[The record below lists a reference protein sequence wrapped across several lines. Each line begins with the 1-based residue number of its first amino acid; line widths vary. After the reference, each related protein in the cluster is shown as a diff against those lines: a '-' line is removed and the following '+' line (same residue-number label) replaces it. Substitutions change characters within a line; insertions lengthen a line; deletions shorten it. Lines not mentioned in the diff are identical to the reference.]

1 MRNTNAVTPQTST
14 FGSQTIRGRNGSHTV
29 CWGGNISVCWG
40 GYEHTPDENNVGKQH
55 SMHHPPPPHT
65 HTKSELKMRKA
76 LSDLIN
82 ARYATLSLSL
92 CKFKVGKLS
101 WPGLYKDVRVQHN
114 VRSWKTPA
122 EQEQEVRWQEAAS
135 RSCRC
140 NCPLSRSLP
149 HLCSGQTQT
158 HRHQTSLKGSYDVIS
173 ECYKLRR

>member
-1 MRNTNAVTPQTST
+1 MRNTNAVTPQIST
-14 FGSQTIRGRNGSHTV
+14 FGLANNSEEETVHTRSAGV
-29 CWGGNISVCWG
+29 EIFRSAGVDMNTHLMRIMW
-40 GYEHTPDENNVGKQH
+40 ENNI
-55 SMHHPPPPHT
+55 PCPPHT

-82 ARYATLSLSL
+82 ARHALSL

-122 EQEQEVRWQEAAS
+122 EQEVTWQEAAS

-149 HLCSGQTQT
+149 HLCSGQTQ
-158 HRHQTSLKGSYDVIS
+158 
-173 ECYKLRR
+173 KLLPSHKHTDTKRV